1 MISTARDHTNTRS
14 ALPRTSKAEANRALT
29 CGRSKTAAA
38 PAATPTSR
46 ARPPLRSAAASTRA
60 AAARPSQA
68 ARSNVATMAEKASA
82 AATIAG
88 PRRRTGTSPVAIAP
102 ASSASSTL
110 ALCPKVSREV
120 KKPIAPYLP
129 AAPGASTQAGCSRS
143 PRRWTR
149 SIPVR
154 YCTSPTAEE
163 SASPAAAQSTSRRAW
178 PGASDRPWNT
188 IQKPS
193 ALRQSVAD
201 AAPGEPY
208 RDTASESSA
217 TPISA
222 SSGTS
227 SGLRPGRQPEA
238 AAQTSPAAAMPS
250 PICVPAIEI
259 GQKNAC
265 ANKPSGTSSPAACL
279 TRTKTPLYQ
288 NFHVEW
294 LCAVAAG
301 RPHRAARDGDAAR
314 GRSLRHPAA
323 PGGRATPP
331 AQRGG
336 LLQRDHL
343 ARSGPRDGGVRAAL
357 PGDGGA
363 PRVHAGPAARHRPP
377 GGRPRAARARH
388 RRAVAAAA
396 LPSAVPGGPRA
407 RPRRGGAGPLGRA
420 LGAAGGEPRPE
431 RRDQAQPQIWA
442 PAGRV
447 QRRPSALHGVRRGG
461 RGRGL
466 ARRADRGR
474 GGRRRAA
481 PGAGRDRP
489 GRGCRGRG
497 AAPPP
502 RPGRVAPH
510 RAARRDGGA
519 LPGRDLPG
527 RRAGARRPQEPL
539 LRGRDGHPLPRAG
552 AARRSDGSHGLAR
565 RCDAAAGRGRAQ
577 VGAAVPRGVLPQ
589 PARRRGGTRP
599 DAAAQEARRAA
610 RRLMGRVLRTALLLA
625 LVAGGA
631 ACRPDVPILTWHS
644 IGGAGD
650 EFTVSQAAFAAQLDA
665 LRSAGFHTVTFH
677 EWLEHEDRGAPL
689 PEKPFLLTF
698 DDGYQDALTAALPA
712 LRARGMRATFFLVS
726 AWIGADDAHRS
737 AEGERGRRYLSWP
750 EVRMLAA
757 AAMEIGSHGA
767 THTRLPELTEEQA
780 MEELTRSKRQLE
792 SGLAAPVE
800 VFAYPYNASR
810 RRLRALARKAGY
822 RAAVSGRD
830 HGAADR
836 YELYRSAV
844 QRDTLPEQLL
854 RDVRQ

>member
-1 MISTARDHTNTRS
+1 MPRTGWSRMISAARDQTNTRS
-14 ALPRTSKAEANRALT
+14 ALPRTSNAVPNRART
-29 CGRSKTAAA
+29 WGRSRKAAA
-38 PAATPTSR
+38 PSARPATKARPFLRCAAATT
-46 ARPPLRSAAASTRA
+46 SAAIAS
-60 AAARPSQA
+60 PSHA
-68 ARSNVATMAEKASA
+68 ARSNVARMAANATA
-82 AATIAG
+82 AATNAG
-88 PRRRTGTSPVAIAP
+88 PRSRTGTSPVASAP
-102 ASSASSTL
+102 PSSASRTV
-110 ALCPKVSREV
+110 ALCPNVRREV
-120 KKPIAPYLP
+120 KKPIAAKRPS
-129 AAPGASTQAGCSRS
+129 APGASTQAGCSRS
-143 PRRWTR
+143 PSRWTR
-149 SIPVR
+149 STPAR
-154 YCTSPTAEE
+154 YCTSPTADERNR
-163 SASPAAAQSTSRRAW
+163 PAAANSTSRGAW
-178 PGASDRPWNT
+178 RGASDRPWKT

-193 ALRQSVAD
+193 ALRQSVAN
-201 AAPGEPY
+201 AAVGGPKGD
-208 RDTASESSA
+208 RASDRSA
-217 TPISA
+217 TATNA

-227 SGLRPGRQPEA
+227 SGVRRGRHPDA
-238 AAQTSPAAAMPS
+238 AAQTRPAAAMPS

-265 ANKPSGTSSPAACL
+265 AKRPSGTNSPAACM

-294 LCAVAAG
+294 PRAVAAG
-301 RPHRAARDGDAAR
+301 RPHRAARDGDASH
-314 GRSLRHPAA
+314 GGPLRHPAA
-323 PGGRATPP
+323 AGGRAAPP

-377 GGRPRAARARH
+377 GGRPRADRARD
-388 RRAVAAAA
+388 RGAVAAAA
-396 LPSAVPGGPRA
+396 VPGAVPGGPRA
-407 RPRRGGAGPLGRA
+407 RGRGSGSGPLGGA
-420 LGAAGGEPRPE
+420 VGAAGGEPRPE

-466 ARRADRGR
+466 ARGADRGR
-474 GGRRRAA
+474 GGGRRAA

-577 VGAAVPRGVLPQ
+577 VGGAVRLPLLRAARRAARGGGRRGARVRVPHHPGRLRRLLRDVAARVRPRRSGRAAVPRGVLPQ
-589 PARRRGGTRP
+589 RARRRGGTRP

-689 PEKPFLLTF
+689 PEKPILLTF
-698 DDGYQDALTAALPA
+698 D
-712 LRARGMRATFFLVS
+712 
-726 AWIGADDAHRS
+726 
-737 AEGERGRRYLSWP
+737 
-750 EVRMLAA
+750 
-757 AAMEIGSHGA
+757 
-767 THTRLPELTEEQA
+767 
-780 MEELTRSKRQLE
+780 
-792 SGLAAPVE
+792 
-800 VFAYPYNASR
+800 
-810 RRLRALARKAGY
+810 
-822 RAAVSGRD
+822 
-830 HGAADR
+830 
-836 YELYRSAV
+836 
-844 QRDTLPEQLL
+844 
-854 RDVRQ
+854 